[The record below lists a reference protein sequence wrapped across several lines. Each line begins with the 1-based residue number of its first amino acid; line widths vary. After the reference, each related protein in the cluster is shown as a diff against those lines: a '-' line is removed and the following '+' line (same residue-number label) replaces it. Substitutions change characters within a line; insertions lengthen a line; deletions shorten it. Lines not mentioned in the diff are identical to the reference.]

1 MVVLFLEVKKIK
13 ISVYVCL
20 MFIQKKNQT
29 KTKQTNKKKNE
40 KKTTKNR
47 KVDETLYC
55 VTCVWPWPL
64 TRTCKITFP

>member
-1 MVVLFLEVKKIK
+1 
-13 ISVYVCL
+13 